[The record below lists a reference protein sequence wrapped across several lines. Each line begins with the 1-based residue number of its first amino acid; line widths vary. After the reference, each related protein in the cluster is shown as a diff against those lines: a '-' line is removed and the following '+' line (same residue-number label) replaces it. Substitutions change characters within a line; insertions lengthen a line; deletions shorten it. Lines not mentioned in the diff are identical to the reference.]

1 MITENIIA
9 KYKRIYNLPELE
21 YEEQVSSNLFEF
33 YNKKHYFV
41 IISIYNLKNENLL
54 IRDFNKVIG
63 WELPGG
69 HINNNES
76 IEEAINRIT
85 LNETGLEIDELSP
98 VAIIRNIFK
107 SGDEVISHFGIA
119 FMALSRG
126 KVISNPKNI
135 QTHFTSNIPEKVAYQ
150 NDKIL
155 SIVRQKLGTRKYDPP
170 FKEIDSMRSK
180 NFSLLYL
187 LHKYVIKYIGN
198 FSSRKIKKTIFALID
213 GKPKTILDASCGD
226 SSIINELYERYKPN
240 ICVGNDISWK
250 VITLMKNKN
259 SAVFF
264 TNHNVLNLPYEIKF
278 DLVIFKNTLHHIEK
292 RYQKEVVESLR
303 NLAKQLIIID
313 INDPQNSTLR
323 SKLWNNYYVYLLGD
337 QGDSFLT
344 FDEFKKILDLKN
356 ITYDKLK
363 TGTINTIKGKYFYV
377 TIKNQ

>member
-1 MITENIIA
+1 
-9 KYKRIYNLPELE
+9 
-21 YEEQVSSNLFEF
+21 
-33 YNKKHYFV
+33 
-41 IISIYNLKNENLL
+41 
-54 IRDFNKVIG
+54 
-63 WELPGG
+63 
-69 HINNNES
+69 
-76 IEEAINRIT
+76 
-85 LNETGLEIDELSP
+85 
-98 VAIIRNIFK
+98 
-107 SGDEVISHFGIA
+107 
-119 FMALSRG
+119 
-126 KVISNPKNI
+126 
-135 QTHFTSNIPEKVAYQ
+135 
-150 NDKIL
+150 
-155 SIVRQKLGTRKYDPP
+155 
-170 FKEIDSMRSK
+170 
-180 NFSLLYL
+180 
-187 LHKYVIKYIGN
+187 
-198 FSSRKIKKTIFALID
+198 
-213 GKPKTILDASCGD
+213 
-226 SSIINELYERYKPN
+226 
-240 ICVGNDISWK
+240 
-250 VITLMKNKN
+250 MKNKN